1 VGGLGH
7 RRRTLR
13 PRRPWE
19 DLPRW
24 AVSSALAL
32 GALFLALLWTE
43 AWASVTRHGRARTTF
58 ATSAPQIFASFTW
71 RRVPT
76 PGQPLA
82 IAWYGPKGTLAA
94 IWKDRTLR
102 RDRPGTVL
110 YASVPRTVYAT
121 RPGSWQVVLRVAG
134 ISRGAVSLRVRR

>member
-1 VGGLGH
+1 VL
-7 RRRTLR
+7 
-13 PRRPWE
+13 
-19 DLPRW
+19 
-24 AVSSALAL
+24 AALAL
-32 GALFLALLWTE
+32 LVAAAPASAGAPLYGTVGRS
-43 AWASVTRHGRARTTF
+43 WASVTRHGRARSTF
-58 ATSAPQIFASFTW
+58 AASAPQIFASFTW

-134 ISRGAVSLRVRR
+134 ISRSAVSLRVTR